1 MAVTILT
8 KDNFKQEVMES
19 PKKVLIDFYADW
31 CGPCQMV
38 SPVVDE
44 IAEERQDVHVC
55 KVNVDE
61 QQELAQAFGVSS
73 IPTLVVVE
81 HGKLV
86 QHTVGAVPKEKILD
100 MLG

>member
-55 KVNVDE
+55 KVNV
-61 QQELAQAFGVSS
+61 VKS
-73 IPTLVVVE
+73 
-81 HGKLV
+81 
-86 QHTVGAVPKEKILD
+86 
-100 MLG
+100 